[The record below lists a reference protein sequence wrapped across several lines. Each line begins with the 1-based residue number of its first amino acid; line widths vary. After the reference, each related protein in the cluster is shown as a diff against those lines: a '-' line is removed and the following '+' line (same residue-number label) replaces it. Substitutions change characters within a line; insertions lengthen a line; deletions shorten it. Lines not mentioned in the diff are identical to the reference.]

1 MKMQV
6 VVNMVGDKA
15 NESVQKK
22 DIVEQR
28 RQDWKDSTTLDGQD
42 AMEWQW
48 MLNMQF
54 VWEWQHSPGQRH

>member
-28 RQDWKDSTTLDGQD
+28 RQD
-42 AMEWQW
+42 
-48 MLNMQF
+48 
-54 VWEWQHSPGQRH
+54 